1 MERQAENIAQGRNVD
16 IDFDQMINKE
26 RLLSENSQKFSQATQ
41 FKLSVCVRKRPLF
54 SKEVVNGEID
64 CLSICNP

>member
-1 MERQAENIAQGRNVD
+1 MIER
-16 IDFDQMINKE
+16 E
-26 RLLSENSQKFSQATQ
+26 RLSSEKSNKFSLANQ

-54 SKEVVNGEID
+54 SKELANGEID